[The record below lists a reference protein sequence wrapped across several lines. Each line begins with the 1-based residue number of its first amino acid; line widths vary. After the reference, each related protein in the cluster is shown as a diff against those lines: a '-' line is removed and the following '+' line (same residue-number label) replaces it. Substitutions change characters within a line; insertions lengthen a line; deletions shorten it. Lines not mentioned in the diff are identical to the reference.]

1 MNKKEILEFI
11 EDNQVPFE
19 PISGVLVY
27 VLNEDRKRVGNI
39 FLPETYKQSAI
50 RSGEVLKGVIVT
62 DPINCSEEPDL
73 KKGTTIM
80 FKAASGTAL
89 NVNGHQFHT
98 VNLNEILAI
107 LNEDWI

>member
-11 EDNQVPFE
+11 KDNQLPFE
-19 PISGVLVY
+19 PTIGVLVY
-27 VLNEDRKRVGNI
+27 ILNEDRKKLDGI

-50 RSGEVLKGVIVT
+50 RSGEVLKGVIVS

-73 KKGTTIM
+73 RKGTTIM

-89 NVNGHQFHT
+89 NVNGHQFHV

-107 LNEDWI
+107 LNDEQY

>member
-1 MNKKEILEFI
+1 MLLFEI
-11 EDNQVPFE
+11 
-19 PISGVLVY
+19 
-27 VLNEDRKRVGNI
+27 KNI

-107 LNEDWI
+107 LNED